1 MENLSEVAVK
11 NLLFLSETDD
21 FLANQYKL
29 DNKRFVTSE
38 DDTYDTIYSF
48 NELEYPIYFTFHQV
62 MNHIHSSY
70 DSTIYGYT
78 RQELISCMGRAIITL
93 IDYYETVEGT
103 DESFEILLD
112 DLEEKI
118 YLIEG
123 YYKYGWFIWLPTT
136 IKEYM
141 NRACL
146 QVLKVSREITDQ
158 YIHYVKDPCGD
169 NLDSGD
175 DQDSDD
181 LDSDDQDGN
190 ESDLDDTGSDE
201 GTDEGSDEATDEG
214 DKKEN

>member
-1 MENLSEVAVK
+1 MENLSEVAIK
-11 NLLFLSETDD
+11 NLLFLSETDA

-29 DNKRFVTSE
+29 DNKSFVTSE

-48 NELEYPIYFTFHQV
+48 KELEYPIYFTFHQI

-78 RQELISCMGRAIITL
+78 REELLLFMSNAIVTL

-112 DLEEKI
+112 DIEEKL

-123 YYKYGWFIWLPTT
+123 YYKYGWFLWLPTKL
-136 IKEYM
+136 KEYM
-141 NRACL
+141 NHACL

-158 YIHYVKDPCGD
+158 YINYVKDPCGD
-169 NLDSGD
+169 NLDMDGQD
-175 DQDSDD
+175 DSD
-181 LDSDDQDGN
+181 S
-190 ESDLDDTGSDE
+190 ELDDESLHVERDASSNDDTDDSGSED
-201 GTDEGSDEATDEG
+201 
-214 DKKEN
+214 DKKEH

>member
-1 MENLSEVAVK
+1 MENLTEVAIK
-11 NLLFLSETDD
+11 NLLFLSETDA

-29 DNKRFVTSE
+29 DNKSFVTSE

-48 NELEYPIYFTFHQV
+48 KELEYPIYFTFHQI

-78 RQELISCMGRAIITL
+78 REELLRFMSNAIVTL

-103 DESFEILLD
+103 DESFEILID
-112 DLEEKI
+112 DIEEKL

-123 YYKYGWFIWLPTT
+123 YYKYGWFIWLPTKL
-136 IKEYM
+136 KEYM
-141 NRACL
+141 NHACL

-158 YIHYVKDPCGD
+158 YINYVKDPCGD
-169 NLDSGD
+169 NLDMASQD
-175 DQDSDD
+175 DTDSELDDESLHEDIGESTNDDTDDTDDSDSED
-181 LDSDDQDGN
+181 
-190 ESDLDDTGSDE
+190 
-201 GTDEGSDEATDEG
+201 

>member
-1 MENLSEVAVK
+1 MENLTEVAIK
-11 NLLFLSETDD
+11 NLLFLSETDA

-29 DNKRFVTSE
+29 DNKSFVTSE

-48 NELEYPIYFTFHQV
+48 KELEYPIYFTFHQI

-78 RQELISCMGRAIITL
+78 REELLRFMSNAIVTL

-103 DESFEILLD
+103 DESFEILID
-112 DLEEKI
+112 DIEEKL

-123 YYKYGWFIWLPTT
+123 YYKYGWFIWLPTKL
-136 IKEYM
+136 KEYM
-141 NRACL
+141 NHACL

-158 YIHYVKDPCGD
+158 YINYVKDPCGD
-169 NLDSGD
+169 NDSELEGESIHEDRGESTND
-175 DQDSDD
+175 DTDDTDDSDSED
-181 LDSDDQDGN
+181 
-190 ESDLDDTGSDE
+190 
-201 GTDEGSDEATDEG
+201 

>member
-1 MENLSEVAVK
+1 MENLSEVAVN

-21 FLANQYKL
+21 FLANHYKL
-29 DNKRFVTSE
+29 DNKRFVTSD

-78 RQELISCMGRAIITL
+78 RGELLRFMSNAIVTL

-141 NRACL
+141 NSACL

-158 YIHYVKDPCGD
+158 YINYIKDPCGD
-169 NLDSGD
+169 N
-175 DQDSDD
+175 

-190 ESDLDDTGSDE
+190 ESDLDEEASDE
-201 GTDEGSDEATDEG
+201 GESDLDDEETDED

>member
-1 MENLSEVAVK
+1 MENLSEVAIK
-11 NLLFLSETDD
+11 NLLFLSETDA

-29 DNKRFVTSE
+29 DNKSFVTSE

-48 NELEYPIYFTFHQV
+48 KELEYPIYFTFHQI

-78 RQELISCMGRAIITL
+78 REELLRFMSNAIVTL

-103 DESFEILLD
+103 DESFEILID
-112 DLEEKI
+112 DIEEKL

-123 YYKYGWFIWLPTT
+123 YYKYGWFIWLPTKL
-136 IKEYM
+136 KEYM
-141 NRACL
+141 NHACL

-158 YIHYVKDPCGD
+158 YINYVKDPCGD
-169 NLDSGD
+169 NLDMASQD
-175 DQDSDD
+175 DTDSELNDESLHEDRGESTNDDTDDTDDSDSED
-181 LDSDDQDGN
+181 
-190 ESDLDDTGSDE
+190 
-201 GTDEGSDEATDEG
+201 